1 MNIKCSIRSFCHR
14 LIQYL
19 NILLFASGV
28 VMSMVAIT
36 LSLLVISKR
45 LYLLEDRAMWSL
57 VMLVALGVAIINI
70 FLELVVLILS
80 RVTKFEGVWHPSEG
94 LRRYVKIEVYTVLVL
109 MGITMFSF
117 DYYTGGCDFSTFQGD
132 HWWVVA
138 TKMPWRISMCTSVLR
153 AIQLI
158 TWDRGSKR

>member
-1 MNIKCSIRSFCHR
+1 MNIKYCIRLFCHR

-28 VMSMVAIT
+28 VMSMAAIT

-45 LYLLEDRAMWSL
+45 LYLVEDRAMWSL

-80 RVTKFEGVWHPSEG
+80 RVTKFEGAWHPSEG
-94 LRRYVKIEVYTVLVL
+94 SRRYVKIEACTVLVL

-132 HWWVVA
+132 PWWVAA